1 MQYLINTMKNKF
13 FKINNKS
20 FETYGVTT
28 EKELWEKVKGEYQG
42 LELDILTET
51 KALGDNRYR
60 FVLST
65 DTKDRHGD
73 NVMQNWVLN
82 SYIAVL
88 DSHRYGSIED
98 IIGRMEQLVIVN
110 NKLEGEVVF
119 WLDNPRGKLAQ
130 NGVENGFIRK
140 GSVGFIPLAFDEKGR
155 ITKSELLEYSMV
167 SVPAN
172 DQAEYIGKSLETTED
187 IEQVEETIEEII
199 ETPVEAEMDAPI
211 KAFIKEIIEQST
223 KHKLYMKILEQNSK
237 DKQKLKAIAQSLK
250 KEEPKVKRNI
260 YKVLRELL

>member
-1 MQYLINTMKNKF
+1 MKNKF

-20 FETYGVTT
+20 FDTYGVAT

-42 LELDILTET
+42 FELDTLTET
-51 KALGDNRYR
+51 KALGENRYR

-65 DTKDRHGD
+65 DTTDRHGD

-88 DSHRYGSIED
+88 DSHRYGSIRD
-98 IIGRMEQLVIVN
+98 IIGKMEQLVVVN
-110 NKLEGEVVF
+110 NKLEGEVIF
-119 WLDNPRGKLAQ
+119 WLDNELGKLAQ
-130 NGVENGFIRK
+130 KGVENGFIRK

-172 DQAEYIGKSLETTED
+172 DEAEYMGKSIEATED
-187 IEQVEETIEEII
+187 IEQAEENTEEVI
-199 ETPVEAEMDAPI
+199 DAPI
-211 KAFIKEIIEQST
+211 ENPIENDEPST
-223 KHKLYMKILEQNSK
+223 KQKLYIKILEQNSK